1 MIMVMTYEQKLE
13 INKNKKEFGEA
24 THQGSTFVFVIIVV
38 VVPSSKTKFPTEWA
52 LTVVHRWI
60 VKSFVD
66 CNDPTKKK
74 YIRINDKQA
83 K

>member
-1 MIMVMTYEQKLE
+1 MVMTYEQKLE

-52 LTVVHRWI
+52 LTVVHR
-60 VKSFVD
+60 
-66 CNDPTKKK
+66 
-74 YIRINDKQA
+74 
-83 K
+83 